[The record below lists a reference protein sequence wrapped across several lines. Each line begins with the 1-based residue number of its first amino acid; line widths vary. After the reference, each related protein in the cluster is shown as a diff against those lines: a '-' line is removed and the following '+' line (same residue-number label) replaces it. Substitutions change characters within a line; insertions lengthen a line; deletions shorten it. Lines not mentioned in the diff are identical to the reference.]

1 MITVQKRIPVAE
13 TILSGNEQKY
23 VQECLDTGWIS
34 GSGKFVTA
42 FEEQFAAFCGAK
54 YGIAVFN
61 GTVALHVALLGLGI
75 GPGDEVIVPDFTYVA
90 SPNSVKYCNAV
101 PVFAD
106 IDPLTWTLDAEDVA
120 RKITPRTKAIMPVHI
135 YGHPTDMQPLLSLAR
150 EHDLKIVEDA
160 AEAHGAEYRG
170 KRIGSIGDVA
180 TFSFYGNKIIS
191 TGEGGMIVTNNEQ
204 VARLIRQLKGQGQ
217 DLQRRYW
224 FPMIGYNYRMTN
236 IQAAIGL
243 AQFER
248 IDWFIERRIEVAH
261 WYTEYLKDTDLL
273 LPTQAEWA
281 KNVFWLYSICLPYGV
296 DRQDV
301 MQQLDEAGIETRP
314 FFYPMHS
321 LPPYYD
327 VKGDQTFP
335 VSTSIAARGIN
346 LPSSANLT
354 KGDIAYITDKL
365 KACVEPRVRHAGRK

>member
-1 MITVQKRIPVAE
+1 MVQKRIPVAE

-75 GPGDEVIVPDFTYVA
+75 EPGDEVIVPDFTYIA

-106 IDPLTWTLDAEDVA
+106 IDPLTWTLDADDVA

-135 YGHPTDMQPLLSLAR
+135 YGHPTDMQPLLALAQ

-170 KRIGSIGDVA
+170 TRIGGIGDVA

-191 TGEGGMIVTNNEQ
+191 TGEGGMIVTNDEQ
-204 VARLIRQLKGQGQ
+204 VAQLIRQLKGQGQ

-243 AQFER
+243 GQFEQ

-261 WYTEYLKDTDLL
+261 WYAEYLKDTDLL
-273 LPTQAEWA
+273 LPTQAAWA
-281 KNVFWLYSICLPYGV
+281 KNVFWLYSVCLPDEV
-296 DRQDV
+296 NRQDV
-301 MQQLDEAGIETRP
+301 MQQLDKAGIETRP
-314 FFYPMHS
+314 FFYPMHI
-321 LPPYYD
+321 LPPYYNSE
-327 VKGDQTFP
+327 GDQRFP
-335 VSTSIAARGIN
+335 VSTNIAARGIN

-354 KGDIAYITDKL
+354 KQDIAYVTDKL
-365 KACVEPRVRHAGRK
+365 KYCLESLVRHPGGV

>member
-34 GSGKFVTA
+34 GSGKFVNA

-224 FPMIGYNYRMTN
+224 FPIIGYNYRMTN

-281 KNVFWLYSICLPYGV
+281 KNVFWLYSICLPDGV

-365 KACVEPRVRHAGRK
+365 KACVEPSVRHAGRK